1 MSSELTTGWICIATS
16 GKTVGDLYIT
26 PTLLTTIA
34 ERYDPEYY
42 TALIWP
48 EGDRSQKNLG
58 YVRQLK
64 AEELNGQVKL
74 YAIIEPHLGFIEANI
89 VGRYRFCTIEVLED
103 FAKTG
108 HPYLYGLHATD
119 EPGITDLSHLKF
131 SLGLD
136 RPARHIEQE
145 LDGRIPTF
153 SVRLDQ
159 LTHQPISKDTPMNLE
174 EILRGFTFS
183 VAKDTCLSTRGT
195 SLPGTAIMSCI
206 WQASP
211 LLARMTLRFMKDPYE
226 PTQDPVKPGLR
237 TGRTLQGRFIVR
249 ADPTSQSHQ
258 FDDFDSSAVFTRHEL
273 ATLFGG
279 LTPEQAREL
288 VEAITLPMF
297 ADDVLRIGFHG
308 QFAADNTDP
317 VTYPNGEDVAAGWQ
331 ALAKQHDPD
340 GLRVLLT
347 PVSFD
352 PAGLGDYSDLDS
364 MVYRLLE
371 ALPAQWRQDPR
382 LQVLVG
388 GELLA
393 LHKQAY
399 LAPGQVRSKE
409 QQLKIADLPVNTHQH
424 MPGNLLAV
432 TFLSNLQVLTL
443 ELGHYLATGDLND
456 DNTWGVRYWR
466 PQTYALG
473 APEAYAAFDAITLPI
488 TTEE

>member
-1 MSSELTTGWICIATS
+1 MSSELTTGWLCIATS
-16 GKTVGDLYIT
+16 GSTVGGTHISSELLK
-26 PTLLTTIA
+26 TLA
-34 ERYDPEYY
+34 EQYKPEFY

-48 EGDRSQKNLG
+48 KGNRSEANLG
-58 YVRQLK
+58 YVQKLK
-64 AEELNGQVKL
+64 AEEDDGQVKL
-74 YAIIEPHLGFIEANI
+74 FAILAPNTGYIEANLN
-89 VGRYRFCTIEVLED
+89 GQYRFCSIEWLNN
-103 FAKTG
+103 FAGTG
-108 HPYLYGLHATD
+108 QPYLYGLHATD
-119 EPGITDLSHLKF
+119 EPGITGLSHLKF

-136 RPARHIEQE
+136 RPARRIEQE

-159 LTHQPISKDTPMNLE
+159 LTHHSITKDTPMNLE

-183 VAKDTCLSTRGT
+183 AAKDTRLAERGT
-195 SLPGTAIMSCI
+195 SLPGTAIMSSI

-237 TGRTLQGRFIVR
+237 TGRTQQARFIVR
-249 ADPTSQSHQ
+249 ANPSSQSHQ
-258 FDDFDSSAVFTRHEL
+258 FEDFDSSAVFTRHEL

-288 VEAITLPMF
+288 VEEITLPMF

-308 QFAADNTDP
+308 QFAAPSTDP
-317 VTYPNGEDVAAGWQ
+317 VTYPNGEDVAVGWQ
-331 ALAKQHDPD
+331 ALAKAHDPD
-340 GLRVLLT
+340 GLRVLRD

-352 PAGLGDYSDLDS
+352 PAGLGNYSDLDS

-382 LQVLVG
+382 MQVLVG
-388 GELLA
+388 GDLLA
-393 LHKQAY
+393 LHKQAH

-432 TFLSNLQVLTL
+432 TFISNLQVLTL
-443 ELGHYLATGDLND
+443 DLGHYLATGDFND
-456 DNTWGVRYWR
+456 DNSWGVRYWR

>member
-16 GKTVGDLYIT
+16 GKTVGDLYIS

-34 ERYDPEYY
+34 ERYNPEYY

-58 YVRQLK
+58 YIRKLK
-64 AEELNGQVKL
+64 AEKSNDQVKL

-89 VGRYRFCTIEVLED
+89 AGRYRFCTIEVLED

-108 HPYLYGLHATD
+108 QPYLYGVHATD
-119 EPGITDLSHLKF
+119 SPGITGVSHLQF
-131 SLGLD
+131 SLAPRRRGID
-136 RPARHIEQE
+136 QE
-145 LDGRIPTF
+145 LDGRVPTF
-153 SVRLDQ
+153 SARLDQ
-159 LTHQPISKDTPMNLE
+159 LTHYHITKDSPMNLE
-174 EILRGFTFS
+174 EILSGFTFS
-183 VAKDTCLSTRGT
+183 ATPGSRLSTRGT
-195 SLPGTAIMSCI
+195 SLPGTALMSSI

-237 TGRTLQGRFIVR
+237 TGRTQQGRFIVR
-249 ADPTSQSHQ
+249 AGPTSQSHQ
-258 FDDFDSSAVFTRHEL
+258 FVEFDSSAVFTRHEL

-288 VEAITLPMF
+288 VEGITLPMF

-308 QFAADNTDP
+308 QLAADSSDP
-317 VTYPNGEDVAAGWQ
+317 VTYPNGEDVAVGWQ
-331 ALAKQHDPD
+331 ALAKAHDPS
-340 GLRVLLT
+340 GLRVLRD

-352 PAGLGDYSDLDS
+352 PAGLGNYSDLDS

-382 LQVLVG
+382 MQVLVG

-443 ELGHYLATGDLND
+443 ELGHFLSTGDLND

-473 APEAYAAFDAITLPI
+473 APEAYAAFDAVTLP
-488 TTEE
+488 TATEE

>member
-1 MSSELTTGWICIATS
+1 MSSELTTGWVCIATS
-16 GKTVGDLYIT
+16 GKTVGDLYIS
-26 PTLLTTIA
+26 PTLLITIA

-48 EGDRSQKNLG
+48 DGNRSARNFG
-58 YVRQLK
+58 CIREVK
-64 AEELNGQVKL
+64 AEEENGQTKL
-74 YAIIEPHLGFIEANI
+74 HAIIEPNLNFVEANLN
-89 VGRYRFCTIEVLED
+89 GRYRFCSIEVLED

-108 HPYLYGLHATD
+108 QPYLYGVHATD
-119 EPGITDLSHLKF
+119 EPGITGLSHLKF

-136 RPARHIEQE
+136 RPARRIEQE
-145 LDGRIPTF
+145 LDGRVPTF
-153 SVRLDQ
+153 SARLDQ
-159 LTHQPISKDTPMNLE
+159 LTKHHITKDSPMNLQ
-174 EILRGFTFS
+174 EILNDFTFS
-183 VAKDTCLSTRGT
+183 ATPGSRLSTRGT
-195 SLPGTAIMSCI
+195 SLPGTAIMSSL

-237 TGRTLQGRFIVR
+237 TGRTQQGRFVVR
-249 ADPTSQSHQ
+249 ADPSSQSHQ
-258 FDDFDSSAVFTRHEL
+258 FAEFDSSAVFTRHEL

-279 LTPEQAREL
+279 LTPQEAREL

-308 QFAADNTDP
+308 QFAADSTDP
-317 VTYPNGEDVAAGWQ
+317 VTYPNGEDVAVGWQ
-331 ALAKQHDPD
+331 ALAKQHDPE
-340 GLRVLLT
+340 GLRVLRD

-364 MVYRLLE
+364 MVYRLLD

-382 LQVLVG
+382 MQVLVG

-393 LHKQAY
+393 LHKQAH

-488 TTEE
+488 TAEE

>member
-1 MSSELTTGWICIATS
+1 MSSELTTGWVCMATS
-16 GKTVGDLYIT
+16 GKTVSGQNIS
-26 PTLLTTIA
+26 PALLTTIA

-58 YVRQLK
+58 YVRKLK
-64 AEELNGQVKL
+64 TEESDGQVKL
-74 YAIIEPHLGFIEANI
+74 HAIIEPHLGFIEANLA
-89 VGRYRFCTIEVLED
+89 GRTLEVLKD

-108 HPYLYGLHATD
+108 RPYLYGVHATD
-119 EPGITDLSHLKF
+119 SPGITGVSHLQF
-131 SLGLD
+131 SLAPRRRGID
-136 RPARHIEQE
+136 QE

-153 SVRLDQ
+153 STRLDQ
-159 LTHQPISKDTPMNLE
+159 LTHHHTTKDSPMNLE
-174 EILRGFTFS
+174 DILNGFTFS
-183 VAKDTCLSTRGT
+183 AAPNSKLAERST
-195 SLPGTAIMSCI
+195 SLPGTALMSSI

-211 LLARMTLRFMKDPYE
+211 LLARMTLRFMTDPSA
-226 PTQDPVKPGLR
+226 PTQDPIKPGLR
-237 TGRTLQGRFIVR
+237 TGRTQQGRFVVR
-249 ADPTSQSHQ
+249 AMPSSQSHQ
-258 FDDFDSSAVFTRHEL
+258 FHDFDSSAVFTRHEL

-288 VEAITLPMF
+288 VETITLPMF

-308 QFAADNTDP
+308 QFAADSTDP

-340 GLRVLLT
+340 GLRVLRD

-352 PAGLGDYSDLDS
+352 PAGLGDYSALDS

-382 LQVLVG
+382 MQVLVG

-443 ELGHYLATGDLND
+443 ELGHYLASGDLND